1 MKNSVF
7 GKIKENV
14 QKHRIIKPVT
24 IDKKKTKQKK
34 RNDLITIQQ
43 NSKLLNCWQL
53 K

>member
-24 IDKKKTKQKK
+24 IDKKKTYGKMSLRIRLKQ
-34 RNDLITIQQ
+34 
-43 NSKLLNCWQL
+43 CY
-53 K
+53 